1 MARRRTIGSL
11 ASVLTMAAL
20 LLPLGTARS
29 SRAET
34 VPDFV
39 STCTFSHRAMD
50 DPIVDPGRP
59 GAAHSHDFFGNRT
72 TQFDSTYDTMT
83 VANTTCTRFDAD
95 KASY

>member
-39 STCTFSHRAMD
+39 STCTFTSSA
-50 DPIVDPGRP
+50 IARP
-59 GAAHSHDFFGNRT
+59 APSPP
-72 TQFDSTYDTMT
+72 
-83 VANTTCTRFDAD
+83 
-95 KASY
+95 